1 MPTLIFTPTF
11 IFFFV
16 EYYSA
21 LYINAAEWYINSNKI
36 KIKSFNRNQKKPMK
50 KLMLAA
56 AIAVTITA
64 CDNRQAEIDQAN
76 RQKDSLASIIN
87 ERDSSL
93 NEFLTSFND
102 IEQNLDSIARK
113 QNAIDMNIDKPGE
126 LQKSSKDRIN
136 DNIASINRLMNENR
150 AKIADLNRKLKGA
163 GAKSAHFEKMIQTL
177 NEQLA
182 QKDRELTELNERL
195 NGLNDQVAKLQTS
208 VDTLTTANVTKSRTI
223 DEQTTSLHTAYYVVG
238 KSKELQTMKVI
249 DRTGGLLGIGKSSKL
264 AQNFDNKNFTKIDYV
279 QVNTIPIDS
288 KGAKIITTHPSDS
301 YTLNK
306 EKDKVVSLSITNAD
320 RFWSASKY
328 LVVIKD

>member
-1 MPTLIFTPTF
+1 
-11 IFFFV
+11 
-16 EYYSA
+16 
-21 LYINAAEWYINSNKI
+21 
-36 KIKSFNRNQKKPMK
+36 MK

-56 AIAVTITA
+56 AIAVIFTA

-76 RQKDSLASIIN
+76 RSKDSLASIIN

-102 IEQNLDSIARK
+102 IESNLDSIARK
-113 QNAIDMNIDKPGE
+113 QNAIDMNMDRQGE

-136 DNIASINRLMNENR
+136 DNIAAINKLMNENR
-150 AKIADLNRKLKGA
+150 SKIAELNRRLKNS
-163 GAKSAHFEKMIQTL
+163 GAKVAHFEKMIQTL

-182 QKDRELTELNERL
+182 QKDRELTELNEKL

-208 VDTLTTANVTKSRTI
+208 VDTLTTANMNQHRTI
-223 DEQTTSLHTAYYVVG
+223 EDQTNSLHTAYYIVG
-238 KSKELQTMKVI
+238 KSKDLKDMKVI
-249 DRTGGLLGIGKSSKL
+249 DRTGGLLGIGKTSKL
-264 AQNFDNKNFTKIDYV
+264 ASNVDNKNFTRIDYV

-306 EKDKVVSLSITNAD
+306 DKDKVVSINITNPE

-328 LVVIKD
+328 LVVVKE

>member
-1 MPTLIFTPTF
+1 
-11 IFFFV
+11 
-16 EYYSA
+16 
-21 LYINAAEWYINSNKI
+21 
-36 KIKSFNRNQKKPMK
+36 MK
-50 KLMLAA
+50 KIMLAA
-56 AIAVTITA
+56 LIAVTITA

-102 IEQNLDSIARK
+102 IERNLDSIARK
-113 QNAIDMNIDKPGE
+113 QNAIDMNIDKQGE

-136 DNIASINRLMNENR
+136 DNITAINKLMNENR
-150 AKIADLNRKLKGA
+150 EKIADLNRKLKNA
-163 GAKSAHFEKMIQTL
+163 GGKAAHFEKMIQTL

-182 QKDRELTELNERL
+182 QKDRELTELNEKL
-195 NGLNDQVAKLQTS
+195 NSLNDQVAKLQTS
-208 VDTLTTANVTKSRTI
+208 VDTLTTANMSQHQKI
-223 DEQTTSLHTAYYVVG
+223 EEQTTSLHTAYYVVG
-238 KSKELQTMKVI
+238 KTKELRDKKVI
-249 DRTGGLLGIGKSSKL
+249 DRTGGLLGIGKTSHL
-264 AQNFDNKNFTKIDYV
+264 ASTIDNKNFTKIDYV

-306 EKDKVVSLSITNAD
+306 DKDKVVSINITNPD

-328 LVVIKD
+328 LVIVKE